1 MATVTVPAAAHPDA
15 PRTPEQIERDWY
27 ENVYQ
32 GDHVKQLTVRAVVMG
47 MFLGMIM
54 ACSNVYIGLKAGWS
68 MGVTITSAVLAFT
81 IFQAISGTIGPL
93 LMKAHKLPLV
103 GGFFQWVWP
112 ENHYSILENN
122 CLQSTAGAAG
132 SMTSGGLVNAIPALM
147 MLSAASIPADFNT
160 RCLWLI
166 PWVMVICAMGVF
178 LAVPTKRQMINIE
191 GLRFPTGT
199 AAAAT
204 LRALHEKGGEAARQ
218 ARALTLAGLLG
229 AVITWFRDAGD
240 LTIMKVQPMPGAP
253 KWAPIQ
259 SWFWPEKPWRL
270 NLFGW
275 HPTLN
280 LTWLKLPRLETVWG
294 TAWIKLGMF
303 KDKPLGLNQVTMSL
317 EGSLL
322 FVAAGAIMG
331 FRQAWSLML
340 GAFINY
346 VVLAPHFLRAGVIE
360 APSFRKISSW
370 SLWIGVPMM
379 VTSGL
384 LLFFMN
390 WKAVARAFGTLTSF
404 LGQKRDADD
413 PLERIEVPGSW
424 FIGGYIALGLVA
436 IWLGHLL
443 FHIQY
448 WMGVVAVL
456 ATFFLV
462 VVSARATGETDIT
475 PVGPLSKITQLTFGA
490 LAPGNIPTNLMTA
503 NITAGATSAAGELL
517 QDLKSGYLLGA
528 RPRQQFIAQLCGVFA
543 GALIVVPV
551 YFILI
556 PTTDLLGGEK
566 WPAPAALVW
575 RGVAELLAK
584 GVNALPP
591 SARIGLV
598 IGAAIGLLL
607 PLLEMWFPKQKKFI
621 PSATGLGLA
630 FTINGFNSV
639 SMFIGACIALWLS
652 KAKPKLHEKYTVPVS
667 SGIIAGESLMGVF
680 LALATVALAQFSH

>member
-1 MATVTVPAAAHPDA
+1 VATVTVPTASEDVV
-15 PRTPEQIERDWY
+15 PRTPEQMEREWF
-27 ENVYQ
+27 EKVYQ
-32 GDHVKQLTVRAVVMG
+32 GDHVKQLTARAVIMG
-47 MFLGMIM
+47 MLLGMVM

-93 LMKAHKLPLV
+93 LVKAHKLPLI
-103 GGFFQWVWP
+103 GGFFRWLWP

-147 MLSAASIPADFNT
+147 MLSATSIPADFGT

-166 PWVMVICAMGVF
+166 PWVMIICAMGVF
-178 LAVPTKRQMINIE
+178 LAVPTKRQMINVE

-218 ARALTLAGLLG
+218 ARALTFAALLG

-240 LTIMKVQPMPGAP
+240 LAFMKVQEIAGAP

-259 SWFWPEKPWRL
+259 SWFWPEKMP
-270 NLFGW
+270 
-275 HPTLN
+275 
-280 LTWLKLPRLETVWG
+280 WLKLPRIETVWG
-294 TAWIKLGMF
+294 TAWIKLGHY
-303 KDKPLGLNQVTMSL
+303 KGQPLGLNQVTMSF

-322 FVAAGAIMG
+322 FIAAGAIMG

-340 GAFINY
+340 GAFVNY
-346 VVLAPHFLRAGVIE
+346 VILAPYFLRAGVIE
-360 APSFRKISSW
+360 APSFRKISAW

-390 WKAVARAFGTLTSF
+390 WKAVARAFSTLTSF
-404 LGQKRDADD
+404 IGQKRDAED
-413 PLERIEVPGSW
+413 PMERIEVPGSW
-424 FIGGYIALGLVA
+424 FITGYVMLGLAA
-436 IWLGHLL
+436 IWLGHML

-448 WMGVVAVL
+448 WMGLIAVL

-528 RPRQQFIAQLCGVFA
+528 RPRQQFIAQLFGVFS

-556 PTTDLLGGEK
+556 PNTDLLGGEK

-584 GVNALPP
+584 GVGALPP

-598 IGAAIGLLL
+598 IGGTLGIII
-607 PLLEMWFPKQKKFI
+607 PLLEMKFPKHKKFI

-639 SMFIGACIALWLS
+639 SMFIGSLLALWLS
-652 KAKPKLHEKYTVPVS
+652 KSRPKLHEAYTIPVS
-667 SGIIAGESLMGVF
+667 SGIIAGESLMGVV
-680 LALATVALAQFSH
+680 LALITAVPKLAEQFSGK

>member
-1 MATVTVPAAAHPDA
+1 VATVSVPAAAAAADA
-15 PRTPEQIERDWY
+15 VPRTPEQIERDWF
-27 ENVYQ
+27 EKVYQ
-32 GDHVKQLTVRAVVMG
+32 GDHVKQLTARAVIMG

-81 IFQAISGTIGPL
+81 FFQVISGTIGPW
-93 LMKAHKLPLV
+93 MVKAHKVPV
-103 GGFFQWVWP
+103 IGPFFRWLWP

-147 MLSAASIPADFNT
+147 MLSAASIPADFST

-166 PWVMVICAMGVF
+166 PWVMIICAMGVF
-178 LAVPTKRQMINIE
+178 LAVPTKRQMINVE

-218 ARALTLAGLLG
+218 ARALTLAALLG
-229 AVITWFRDAGD
+229 AVVTWFRDAGD
-240 LTIMKVQPMPGAP
+240 LTFMKVQEIAGAP
-253 KWAPIQ
+253 AWAPIK
-259 SWFWPEKPWRL
+259 SWFWPDRL
-270 NLFGW
+270 
-275 HPTLN
+275 P
-280 LTWLKLPRLETVWG
+280 WLKLPRLESVWG
-294 TAWIKLGMF
+294 TAWIKLGNY
-303 KDKPLGLNQVTMSL
+303 KDQQLGLNQVTMSL

-322 FVAAGAIMG
+322 FIAAGAIMG

-346 VVLAPHFLRAGVIE
+346 VILAPHFLRLGVIE
-360 APSFRKISSW
+360 APSFRKISAW

-390 WKAVARAFGTLTSF
+390 WKAVVRAFSTLTSF
-404 LGQKRDADD
+404 LGAKRDTED
-413 PLERIEVPGSW
+413 PMERIEVPGSW
-424 FIGGYIALGLVA
+424 FITGYVILGLAA
-436 IWLGHLL
+436 IVLGHLL

-448 WMGVVAVL
+448 WMGLVAVI

-528 RPRQQFIAQLCGVFA
+528 RPRQQFIAQLAGVFA

-556 PTTDLLGGEK
+556 QSTDLLGGEK

-584 GVNALPP
+584 GVGALPP

-598 IGAAIGLLL
+598 IGATIGIII
-607 PLLEMWFPKQKKFI
+607 PLLEMKFPKHKKYI

-630 FTINGFNSV
+630 FTINGFNSI
-639 SMFIGACIALWLS
+639 SMFIGACLALWLS
-652 KAKPKLHEKYTVPVS
+652 KSRPKLHEQYTIPVS
-667 SGIIAGESLMGVF
+667 SGLIAGESLMGVVI
-680 LALATVALAQFSH
+680 ALITAVPKLMEQFAGK

>member
-1 MATVTVPAAAHPDA
+1 MATVTVPAASEEVV
-15 PRTPEQIERDWY
+15 PRTAEQIERDWF
-27 ENVYQ
+27 EHVYQ
-32 GDHVKQLTVRAVVMG
+32 GDHVKQLTARAVIMG

-81 IFQAISGTIGPL
+81 IFQGISGTFGPL
-93 LMKAHKLPLV
+93 LVKAHKLPLV
-103 GGFFQWVWP
+103 GGFFRWLWP

-147 MLSAASIPADFNT
+147 MLSAASLPADFAT

-166 PWVMVICAMGVF
+166 PWVMIICAMGVF
-178 LAVPTKRQMINIE
+178 LAVPTKRQMINVE

-218 ARALTLAGLLG
+218 ARALTLAALLG

-240 LTIMKVQPMPGAP
+240 LTFMKVQQITGAP
-253 KWAPIQ
+253 TWAPIQ
-259 SWFWPEKPWRL
+259 SWFWPTKVP
-270 NLFGW
+270 
-275 HPTLN
+275 
-280 LTWLKLPRLETVWG
+280 WLKLPRIETVWG
-294 TAWIKLGMF
+294 TSWIKLGNY
-303 KDKPLGLNQVTMSL
+303 KNGQLGLNQVTMSF

-340 GAFINY
+340 GAFVNY
-346 VVLAPHFLRAGVIE
+346 VILAPHFLRAGVIE
-360 APSFRKISSW
+360 APSFRKISAW

-390 WKAVARAFGTLTSF
+390 WKAVARAFSTLTSF
-404 LGQKRDADD
+404 LGQKRDQED
-413 PLERIEVPGSW
+413 PMERIEVPGSW
-424 FIGGYIALGLVA
+424 FITGYVMLGLAA
-436 IWLGHLL
+436 IWLGHTL

-448 WMGVVAVL
+448 WMGLIAVL

-528 RPRQQFIAQLCGVFA
+528 RPRQQFIAQLFGVFS

-584 GVNALPP
+584 GVSALPP

-598 IGAAIGLLL
+598 IGGAIGLIL
-607 PLLEMWFPKQKKFI
+607 PLLEMKFPKQKKFI

-639 SMFIGACIALWLS
+639 SMFIGSLLALWFS
-652 KAKPKLHEKYTVPVS
+652 KARPKLHEQYTIPVS
-667 SGIIAGESLMGVF
+667 SGIIAGESLMGVV
-680 LALATVALAQFSH
+680 LALWTVWLSQFSGK